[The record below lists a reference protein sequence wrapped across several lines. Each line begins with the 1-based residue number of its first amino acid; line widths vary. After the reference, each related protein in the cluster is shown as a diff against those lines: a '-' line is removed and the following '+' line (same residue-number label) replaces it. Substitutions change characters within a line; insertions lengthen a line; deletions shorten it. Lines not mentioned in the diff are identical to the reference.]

1 MRLAKPIR
9 VMQVMGHMAG
19 GGVEATIMNHYR
31 HIDRSRVQF
40 DFVVDA
46 DSTVVPA
53 DEIVNLGGHIFTVP
67 PYKHMARYLKE
78 CERLFADKKPDIVH
92 SNINAL
98 SVFPLLAAKR
108 AGIKIRIAHSHS
120 MANPKEHAKT
130 AVKNILRPFSKLNP
144 THLVGCSTDSAR
156 WLFGENAIREGEVHI
171 IKNAI
176 DLERFRYR
184 RSVRSSARTSLGIDE
199 DTVVVGQIGRFCFQ
213 KNQLFTLEIFAE
225 LLKSNPN
232 SLLLLVGDGE
242 QRRQVE
248 MRVQELGIEQHVRI
262 LGRRTDVDVLYQV
275 FDVLAFPSTYE
286 GLPLTGIEAQAE
298 GLPIVLSTEISDEVS
313 IMPELLYP
321 MSLTESPKAWAK
333 AILSSS
339 ARNTNR
345 EKLDISPL
353 IDAGYEIQRSADSLT
368 SWYMHIATR

>member
-53 DEIVNLGGHIFTVP
+53 DEITNLGGRIFTVP
-67 PYKHMARYLKE
+67 PYKHMVQYLKE
-78 CERLFADKKPDIVH
+78 CELLFADKKPDIVH

-108 AGIKIRIAHSHS
+108 AGVRVRIAHSHS
-120 MANPKEHAKT
+120 TANPREYAKT
-130 AVKNILRPFSKLNP
+130 ALKNVLRPFSKLNP

-156 WLFGENAIREGEVHI
+156 WLFGENAILKSEVHI
-171 IKNAI
+171 VKNAI

-184 RSVRSSARTSLGIDE
+184 SSVRSSARTSLRIDE

-242 QRRQVE
+242 QRRHIE
-248 MRVQELGIEQHVRI
+248 TKIQELGIEQHVRL
-262 LGRRTDVDVLYQV
+262 LGQRADVDALYQV

-286 GLPLTGIEAQAE
+286 GLPLTAIEAQAE
-298 GLPIVLSTEISDEVS
+298 GLPIVLSTEISNEVS
-313 IMPELLYP
+313 IIPELLHP
-321 MSLTESPKAWAK
+321 MSLDGSPKAWAQ
-333 AILSSS
+333 ALLSS
-339 ARNTNR
+339 AAQNINR

-353 IDAGYEIQRSADSLT
+353 INAGYEIQQSADSLT
-368 SWYMHIATR
+368 SWYTQIAAQ